1 MKIDNNILNQLQANK
16 AEPAQQAEK
25 QQKQVEK
32 GYHAPKKDTL
42 EVSENARLLAKA
54 SAALNGV
61 EESRTQKVND
71 LKELI
76 NSGEYKVP
84 HEELAKRIAS
94 TIDIKR

>member
-1 MKIDNNILNQLQANK
+1 MKIDNNILNQLQASK
-16 AEPAQQAEK
+16 AESAQQIEK

-32 GYHAPKKDTL
+32 SIHVPKKDTL

-61 EESRTQKVND
+61 EESRSQKVND
-71 LKELI
+71 LKELV
-76 NSGEYKVP
+76 NSGDYKVP

>member
-1 MKIDNNILNQLQANK
+1 MKIENNILNQLQASK

-32 GYHAPKKDTL
+32 GIHAPKKDTL

-61 EESRTQKVND
+61 EESRSQKVND
-71 LKELI
+71 LKELV
-76 NSGEYKVP
+76 NNGEYKVP

>member
-1 MKIDNNILNQLQANK
+1 MKIDNNVLNQLQASK
-16 AEPAQQAEK
+16 AEATQQAEK

-32 GYHAPKKDTL
+32 SVPAPKKDTL

-61 EESRTQKVND
+61 EESRSQKVND
-71 LKELI
+71 LKELV
-76 NSGEYKVP
+76 NNGEYKVP

-94 TIDIKR
+94 KIDIKR